1 VNLETTTVIRVEI
14 SNKIGSDGWSGLK
27 DTILRHPRRCWD
39 PELPFRG
46 LGEDGN
52 GQERPGPSVG
62 APKIV
67 ILTIDEVERLG
78 W

>member
-1 VNLETTTVIRVEI
+1 VDLETATVIRVEI
-14 SNKIGSDGWSGLK
+14 SNKISSDGRSGLK
-27 DTILRHPRRCWD
+27 DTISRHPRRCWD
-39 PELPFRG
+39 PEFPFQG

-52 GQERPGPSVG
+52 RQERPGPSVG

-67 ILTIDEVERLG
+67 ILTVDEVERLD